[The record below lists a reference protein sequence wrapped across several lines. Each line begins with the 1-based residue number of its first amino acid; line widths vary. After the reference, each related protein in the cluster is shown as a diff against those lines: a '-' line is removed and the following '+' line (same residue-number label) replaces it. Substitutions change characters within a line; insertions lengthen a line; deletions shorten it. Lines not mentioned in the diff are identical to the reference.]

1 MSPDNPRDRSR
12 PEPVETF
19 EERWSRRAAL
29 VVAASGLA
37 TAGALLFQ
45 GFEAERGLSGQNDAG
60 KLPYREFV
68 EQFLESRMRSAN
80 YEADFRT
87 RQISETR
94 NRQLI
99 EDFKRSPVYDKIA
112 RDTVRW
118 FEENRRLASVARD
131 DVFEKSELA
140 KYMNVPQL
148 EIKDAAFIANLGNTP
163 EGRLLLGRLSRN
175 HLSQDRSSLVVSYGN
190 VVVHSDCFRKIPM
203 KMITEVDVSRLLEE
217 EQSILLRARWRGS
230 PPNSR

>member
-1 MSPDNPRDRSR
+1 
-12 PEPVETF
+12 
-19 EERWSRRAAL
+19 

-45 GFEAERGLSGQNDAG
+45 GFEAERRLSGQNDAG
-60 KLPYREFV
+60 KLPYRTFV
-68 EQFLESRMRSAN
+68 EQYLESQMRSA
-80 YEADFRT
+80 YIEPDFHSL
-87 RQISETR
+87 SEER
-94 NRQLI
+94 ERQLI

-131 DVFEKSELA
+131 DVFEKIELRN
-140 KYMNVPQL
+140 YMGDSHL

-163 EGRLLLGRLSRN
+163 EGRFLLGRFSRDR
-175 HLSQDRSSLVVSYGN
+175 LSQDRSSLVVSYDN
-190 VVVHSDCFRKIPM
+190 VVTHSDCFRKIPM
-203 KMITEVDVSRLLEE
+203 TMIAEVDASRLLEE
-217 EQSILLRARWRGS
+217 EQSILLRVRWQGS